1 MSRLLL
7 KMEGIVKRFPG
18 VVALKGIDFELAAGE
33 VHALLGENGAGKSTL
48 MKIISGAQTPDEGR
62 IFVDGTPAAITSPRH
77 AQALGISTVYQELSL
92 IPSLSIAENIFLGRH
107 PRGRGGIIDWEATG
121 ARAGAVLRDLDLH
134 ELDPWWPV
142 SRLRVAEQQLVEIA
156 RVLAWNPKI
165 LLLDEPT
172 SALSDHEVE
181 RLFALI
187 ERLRRRGVGI
197 IYVSHRLAEVRRIA
211 DRVTVLRD
219 GRRIATVPV
228 QEVAEPDLVRMMVG
242 RDVRDRFGGGAAG
255 AGAPVLQVEG
265 LTTPTGLQN
274 VALTVGRG
282 EVVGLFGLIGS
293 GRTELARALFGLDPV
308 EHGRVLV
315 DGRPVAIRSPE
326 DAIRAG
332 LAFVTEDRRQGLVY
346 PLTVTENITLAS
358 LRRFTSWGFLH
369 RRHETRESQSYVQR
383 LRVRPPDPLRPVRFF
398 SGGNQQKV
406 VLAKWLCTGARVL
419 ILDEPTRGIDVGA
432 KAEVYEIVRGLAAG
446 GAGILLISSEPR
458 EVLAVCDR
466 VAVMYRGR
474 IVVDMPVDQVT
485 EESLMSVAS
494 GLEVPA

>member
-1 MSRLLL
+1 
-7 KMEGIVKRFPG
+7 
-18 VVALKGIDFELAAGE
+18 
-33 VHALLGENGAGKSTL
+33 VH
-48 MKIISGAQTPDEGR
+48 
-62 IFVDGTPAAITSPRH
+62 
-77 AQALGISTVYQELSL
+77 
-92 IPSLSIAENIFLGRH
+92 
-107 PRGRGGIIDWEATG
+107 
-121 ARAGAVLRDLDLH
+121 
-134 ELDPWWPV
+134 
-142 SRLRVAEQQLVEIA
+142 RLRVAEQQLVEIA
-156 RVLAWNPKI
+156 RVLTWNPKI

-187 ERLRRRGVGI
+187 ERLRSRGVGI

-211 DRVTVLRD
+211 HRVTVLRD
-219 GRRIATVPV
+219 GQRIATMPMAQVT
-228 QEVAEPDLVRMMVG
+228 EPDLVRMMVG
-242 RDVRDRFGGGAAG
+242 RDVQDRFARGAAG
-255 AGAPVLQVEG
+255 TGAPVLEVRE
-265 LTTPTGLQN
+265 LATPTGLRD
-274 VALTVGRG
+274 VTLTVGRG
-282 EVVGLFGLIGS
+282 EVVGLFGLIGA
-293 GRTELARALFGLDPV
+293 GRTELARALFGLDPI
-308 EHGRVLV
+308 EKGQVLV
-315 DGRPVAIRSPE
+315 EGRPVAIRSPG

-346 PLTVTENITLAS
+346 PLTVAENVTLAS
-358 LRRFTSWGFLH
+358 LQRFTQWGFL
-369 RRHETRESQSYVQR
+369 RRRREARASEEYVQR
-383 LRVRPPDPLRPVRFF
+383 LRVRPPDPRRQVRFF

-432 KAEVYEIVRGLAAG
+432 KAEVYEIVRQLAAE

-474 IVVDMPVDQVT
+474 IVVDLPVEEAT

>member
-1 MSRLLL
+1 
-7 KMEGIVKRFPG
+7 
-18 VVALKGIDFELAAGE
+18 ALA
-33 VHALLGENGAGKSTL
+33 
-48 MKIISGAQTPDEGR
+48 PDEGR
-62 IFVDGTPAAITSPRH
+62 VYLDGAPVTIASPWH
-77 AQALGISTVYQELSL
+77 AQSLGISTVYQELSL
-92 IPSLSIAENIFLGRH
+92 IPSLSVAENIFLGRL
-107 PRGRGGIIDWEATG
+107 PRRRGIVDWDAVG
-121 ARAGAVLRDLDLH
+121 ARAREVLRELDLE

-142 SRLRVAEQQLVEIA
+142 HRLRMAEQQLVEIA
-156 RVLAWNPKI
+156 RVLTWNPKI

-172 SALSDHEVE
+172 SALSDHEVQ
-181 RLFALI
+181 RLFAII
-187 ERLRRRGVGI
+187 ERLRGRGVGI

-211 DRVTVLRD
+211 HRVTVLRD
-219 GRRIATVPV
+219 GRRIATVPMA
-228 QEVAEPDLVRMMVG
+228 EVSEAELVRMMVG
-242 RDVRDRFGGGAAG
+242 RDVGDRFAAG
-255 AGAPVLQVEG
+255 AARAGEPLLEIDG
-265 LTTPTGLQN
+265 LATPTGLDG
-274 VALTVGRG
+274 VRLTVGRG
-282 EVVGLFGLIGS
+282 EVLGLFGLIGS

-308 EHGRVLV
+308 TRGSVRVE
-315 DGRPVAIRSPE
+315 GRPVDIRSPE

-346 PLTVTENITLAS
+346 PLTAGENVTLAS
-358 LRRFTSWGFLH
+358 LRRFSAWGLL
-369 RRHETRESQSYVQR
+369 RRRREAREAEAFVKR
-383 LRVRPPDPLRPVRFF
+383 LRVHPPDPRRQVRFF

-432 KAEVYEIVRGLAAG
+432 KAEVYEIVRQLAAE

-474 IVVDMPVDQVT
+474 IVVDLPVEEAT